1 MNDTIFLTK
10 LGSYWDWRKKNMNV
24 LYIVCWAILACI
36 LVIYSL
42 FKKKI
47 MPVAE
52 KYISQKA
59 VNHVFIAL
67 LYALGV
73 FGVLVA

>member
-1 MNDTIFLTK
+1 MNMF
-10 LGSYWDWRKKNMNV
+10 
-24 LYIVCWAILACI
+24 YIICWAILVCI
-36 LVIYSL
+36 LVIYSV

-47 MPVAE
+47 MPMVE

-67 LYALGV
+67 MYALGV
-73 FGVLVA
+73 FGVLAA